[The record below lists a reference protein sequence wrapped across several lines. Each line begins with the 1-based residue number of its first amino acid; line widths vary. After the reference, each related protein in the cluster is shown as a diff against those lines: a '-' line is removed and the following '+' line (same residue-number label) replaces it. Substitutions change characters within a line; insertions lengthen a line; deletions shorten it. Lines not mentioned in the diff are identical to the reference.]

1 MHVCLDGW
9 HAAAGSFSRHTH
21 VNAAL
26 APLQSSTHASE
37 MACRRWSFCAW
48 TLAPTHHQVMCIE
61 DTHEDARFSENKFVL
76 GSPHIRFYCGTPLV
90 ASNGHRLGT
99 L

>member
-1 MHVCLDGW
+1 MNGW
-9 HAAAGSFSRHTH
+9 HAAAGSFSSLTH
-21 VNAAL
+21 GRTAL
-26 APLQSSTHASE
+26 TPLQIITNASE

-61 DTHEDARFSENKFVL
+61 DTHEDARFSDNQFVL
-76 GSPHIRFYCGTPLV
+76 GEPHVRFYCGTPLV